1 MIQQSALP
9 FKLKRGQERI
19 TSRSGLALYAEFM
32 KAMKVRALIDGYF
45 PPAGSGHSY
54 SASEYIIPI
63 SLMLYGGG
71 ESIED
76 VREIRGDAPLR
87 KVSGLTG
94 IPGVSAMGDWLRR
107 MGGRSGVAALARVNE
122 RLFCEIMRRDR
133 GNDYTLIVDPALIE
147 AGKRETHRTYLGY
160 KGYRPVVATIKE
172 VGTVVAYEFKEGTW
186 KPFRTRDGVMTDRE
200 IAQTIHIT
208 EKGKESFRL
217 IVLRWRE
224 NQGELFRNNYRYHC
238 LATNMLEQSNA
249 EMVWTYNERAS
260 ISNMVG

>member
-19 TSRSGLALYAEFM
+19 TSRSGLALYA
-32 KAMKVRALIDGYF
+32 
-45 PPAGSGHSY
+45 
-54 SASEYIIPI
+54 
-63 SLMLYGGG
+63 

-107 MGGRSGVAALARVNE
+107 MGGRSGVAALERVNE

-133 GNDYTLIVDPALIE
+133 GNDYTLIVDPAIIE

-160 KGYRPVVATIKE
+160 KGY
-172 VGTVVAYEFKEGTW
+172 
-186 KPFRTRDGVMTDRE
+186 
-200 IAQTIHIT
+200 
-208 EKGKESFRL
+208 
-217 IVLRWRE
+217 
-224 NQGELFRNNYRYHC
+224 
-238 LATNMLEQSNA
+238 
-249 EMVWTYNERAS
+249 
-260 ISNMVG
+260 

>member
-107 MGGRSGVAALARVNE
+107 MGGRSGVAALERVNE

-133 GNDYTLIVDPALIE
+133 GNAYTLIVDPAIIE

-160 KGYRPVVATIKE
+160 KGY
-172 VGTVVAYEFKEGTW
+172 
-186 KPFRTRDGVMTDRE
+186 
-200 IAQTIHIT
+200 
-208 EKGKESFRL
+208 
-217 IVLRWRE
+217 
-224 NQGELFRNNYRYHC
+224 
-238 LATNMLEQSNA
+238 
-249 EMVWTYNERAS
+249 
-260 ISNMVG
+260 